1 MSNNLLQN
9 TTENTQEIIQKPI
22 MSAYTVN
29 TAAFQ
34 AVMEREF
41 TAYLKNMKNLGLLT
55 TSIKAC
61 KDAIATGVA
70 VEVKAKKSTG
80 RPKKAAAR
88 KVSDGD
94 ILDDMIAK
102 ADSKPKK
109 VRKPKMTAEEKAA
122 KKLLKEQEKAAKK
135 EAAAQAKAEAKAAK
149 ALAASQAKAE
159 KAEAAKAL
167 KEKKALEKEQA
178 KVAAKAAKKLAA
190 EQAKAEKAALKE
202 AIKAEKAALKEAIKA
217 EKAEAKR
224 LEKEAKELE
233 KQKLRAEKIAAKEQ
247 EKALKKAA
255 KAELKAQ
262 KKAEKKAA
270 KKAEDERKKK
280 EALALMTAAIEDT
293 TNDVPITNEDGEVV
307 GSKVEGFNL
316 PEDAEL
322 VEEEY
327 QQPSPEGYE
336 EFTHDSRAGEQ
347 LYIDPIT
354 QNVFKADAE
363 GDLDHIGQLDAD
375 GTLLECCESSDEEE
389 GEFPEM

>member
-202 AIKAEKAALKEAIKA
+202 AIKAEKA
-217 EKAEAKR
+217 
-224 LEKEAKELE
+224 KELE